1 MEHLHYRQE
10 NIDLE
15 ASEFKAADCSE
26 ELKDFSKMVE
36 EEYEERIT
44 CEPVLDPK
52 TTILFTSGHHRRRCN
67 FLTARRYRTYIRLS
81 YLWAREQGIT
91 TFITDYTTP
100 FGLLAMETLLELR
113 STGADFVL
121 YAISS
126 RYFARRKSYRL
137 IPETDIEIAW
147 NISKCDYRFQCLYSV
162 DTLHKVYCFCCH
174 SLDNKVHPPFANQT
188 DTPL

>member
-67 FLTARRYRTYIRLS
+67 FLTAISYIYPFKLPLGPR
-81 YLWAREQGIT
+81 ARH
-91 TFITDYTTP
+91 Y
-100 FGLLAMETLLELR
+100 
-113 STGADFVL
+113 
-121 YAISS
+121 
-126 RYFARRKSYRL
+126 YFYYRL
-137 IPETDIEIAW
+137 YHALRTVSNGDP
-147 NISKCDYRFQCLYSV
+147 S
-162 DTLHKVYCFCCH
+162 
-174 SLDNKVHPPFANQT
+174 
-188 DTPL
+188 